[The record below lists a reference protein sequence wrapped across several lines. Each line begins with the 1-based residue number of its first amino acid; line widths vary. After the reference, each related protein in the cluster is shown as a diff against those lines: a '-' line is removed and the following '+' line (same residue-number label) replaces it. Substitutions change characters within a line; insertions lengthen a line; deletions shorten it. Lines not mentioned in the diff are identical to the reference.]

1 MTNQNNTQIMLI
13 SSPNFEY
20 SKIRVCSDWNTD
32 KSIELKIHRIHAY
45 PAKFPAFLVSK
56 AIELAKEKNI
66 EVKKISDIFCGC
78 GTTAF
83 EAKRNNIDF
92 LGYDINPVAT
102 LIAKVKSNT
111 YQFKKIEKYLNQ
123 ILEDY
128 SERIV
133 TETSYSNNDRILYWF
148 KREQIYNL
156 TKLLSSIKELV
167 PNGKYLDFFLCGFSN
182 ILKPAS
188 RWLTKSIKPQV
199 DPHKTSPNVLDSFS
213 HQVQWMIKAVKEQRV
228 KNKNTIE
235 IQRKNILVTHV
246 PNETVD
252 LLISSPP
259 YVTSYEYADLHQLS
273 LLWLGYTDD
282 YRKMRNGSI
291 GSVYH
296 QKISK
301 DKIDTINDFGKGI
314 FNRLN
319 EVDKS
324 KAHSVAKYFIDLK
337 KAIEKSYILL
347 RNNGMAFFV
356 IGNTSYKKVK
366 IDNVK
371 YLISCL
377 VAENF
382 KDIEIIKRKISS
394 KILTPYRNEKGRFS
408 NNSNHRKVYQYEF
421 IITARK
427 KNANNRNR

>member
-1 MTNQNNTQIMLI
+1 MVI
-13 SSPNFEY
+13 SSQNFDY

-32 KSIELKIHRIHAY
+32 KSSELKIHRIHAY

-66 EVKKISDIFCGC
+66 DVKKISDIFCGC

-102 LIAKVKSNT
+102 LIAKVKSNS
-111 YQFKKIEKYLNQ
+111 YQIEKIEKYFKQ

-133 TETSYSNNDRILYWF
+133 TNNSYSNNDRILYWF
-148 KREQIYNL
+148 EREQIYDL
-156 TKLLSSIKELV
+156 TKLLSSIKGLV
-167 PNGKYLDFFLCGFSN
+167 PKGKYLDFFLCGFSN

-199 DPHKTSPNVLDSFS
+199 DPQKESPNVLDVFT
-213 HQVQWMIKAVKEQRV
+213 HQVQLMIKAIKEQKV
-228 KNKNTIE
+228 ENKNTIK
-235 IQRKNILVTHV
+235 IQRRNILDTHV
-246 PNETVD
+246 PKGTVD

-296 QKISK
+296 QKISQ
-301 DKIDTINDFGKGI
+301 DKIDTINDFGKRI

-319 EVDKS
+319 KVDKS
-324 KAHSVAKYFIDLK
+324 KAYSVAKYFIDLK
-337 KAIEKSYILL
+337 RAIEKSYELL
-347 RNNGMAFFV
+347 CYNGMAFFV
-356 IGNTSYKKVK
+356 IGNTSYKKVR

-371 YLISCL
+371 YLVSCL
-377 VAENF
+377 VDENF
-382 KDIEIIKRKISS
+382 EDIEIIKRKISS

-408 NNSNHRKVYQYEF
+408 NNSNYRKVYQYEY
-421 IITARK
+421 IIIARK
-427 KNANNRNR
+427 QNANN